1 MTKRLYI
8 YYDNPT
14 DASNM
19 YLKYLKLDAE
29 KYGIQTIM
37 MDDLEELSAIFEYG
51 YNEKE
56 DFVLPLYPLSSHEM
70 EKKFIEWL
78 EEYPYADVDNVT
90 DKSAYSH
97 DATAMGIYEYITNK
111 YPYRGENVAVIGR
124 GKVGKEL
131 LNLLTHYGYTTF
143 NFNSKSDKDDMLSVL
158 EYADIV
164 VGLSSKDYILNSE
177 ECERLGYYVKEF
189 IDGGNNFCTKD
200 KSRCGKWTRD
210 ILFSRMN

>member
-29 KYGIQTIM
+29 KHNVQIIM
-37 MDDLEELSAIFEYG
+37 MNDLERLSSTFEDG
-51 YNEKE
+51 YNENE
-56 DFVLPLYPLSSHEM
+56 DFVLPLYPLSSRDM
-70 EKKFIEWL
+70 EKKI
-78 EEYPYADVDNVT
+78 
-90 DKSAYSH
+90 
-97 DATAMGIYEYITNK
+97 
-111 YPYRGENVAVIGR
+111 IGTL
-124 GKVGKEL
+124 GAIIPI
-131 LNLLTHYGYTTF
+131 LLTYYGYTTF

-164 VGLSSKDYILNSE
+164 VGLSSKDYVLNSE
-177 ECERLGYYVKEF
+177 ECDRLGYWVKEF
-189 IDGGNNFCTKD
+189 IDGGNNFCTKN

>member
-29 KYGIQTIM
+29 KHNVQIIM
-37 MDDLEELSAIFEYG
+37 MNDLERLSSIFEDG

-56 DFVLPLYPLSSHEM
+56 DFVLPLFPLSNY
-70 EKKFIEWL
+70 KNFIEWL
-78 EEYPYADVDNVT
+78 KDYPYADVDNVT
-90 DKSAYSH
+90 NMSAYSH
-97 DATAMGIYEYITNK
+97 DTTAMGIYEYITNK

-131 LNLLTHYGYTTF
+131 LDLLTYYGYTTF